1 MSALENAEVA
11 VQPNGAA
18 EDANKDA
25 ERPRIAVENPATGET
40 VGYVDDMDAATVG
53 AIVDRARAAQPDWEA
68 LGFEGRAAKLRD
80 LRVWMVENRKRVIDI
95 LVKEGGKT
103 PEDAMLADLWYVC
116 DALGFWGKKAK
127 KYLADE
133 RVKTHSPLL
142 FGKRVIVRY
151 RPLGVVGVIGPWN
164 YPLTNTF
171 GDVIPALMAG
181 NSVVMKP
188 SEVTPL
194 TSLLVAEGATA
205 VGLPEGVIS
214 VATGTGET
222 GAALIDNVDMIMF
235 TGSTRTGKKVMARA
249 AERLIPVSLEL
260 GGKDPMIVLGD
271 ADLERA
277 ANMAV
282 QWAMSNSGQICMAVE
297 RVYVEEPVYD
307 EFVSSV
313 VEKVGRLRQGV
324 PGEPGTVD
332 VGAMTFPPQME
343 IIDRHVRDA
352 IDKGA
357 EVLVGGK
364 PGPGPGRF
372 YEPTVLTGVDHT
384 MEVMRDET
392 FGPVLPI
399 MKVRDAEEA
408 VRLANDTRYG
418 LNSSVFTKDLEKG
431 ERIARRLE
439 AGNACVNDALMNYLA
454 QEAPF
459 GGTGESGLGVRHGPQ
474 GIQKYAS
481 QQTILVTRFGAK
493 REPTMFPNK
502 RLTAKLFERLMVLM
516 WGRRRRRR

>member
-11 VQPNGAA
+11 IQANGAA
-18 EDANKDA
+18 IAPANGQ
-25 ERPRIAVENPATGET
+25 IAVENPATGK
-40 VGYVDDMDAATVG
+40 VIGHVDDLDAAAVA
-53 AIVDRARAAQPDWEA
+53 AIVERARAAQPGWEA
-68 LGFEGRAAKLRD
+68 LGFEGRAAKLRE
-80 LRVWMVENRKRVIDI
+80 LRTWFVANRKRVIAS
-95 LVKEGGKT
+95 LVAEGGKT

-116 DALGFWGKKAK
+116 DALGFWGRKAK

-142 FGKRVIVRY
+142 LGKKVIVRH
-151 RPLGVVGVIGPWN
+151 RPVGVVGVIGPWN

-194 TSLLVAEGATA
+194 TSLLVAEGAEA
-205 VGLPEGVIS
+205 VRFPADVLS
-214 VATGTGET
+214 VATGAGAT

-235 TGSTRTGKKVMARA
+235 TGSSRTGKKIMARA

-297 RVYVEEPVYD
+297 RVYVEEPVY
-307 EFVSSV
+307 EQFVSSV
-313 VEKVGRLRQGV
+313 VDKVSRLRQGA
-324 PGEPGTVD
+324 PGEPGQVD
-332 VGAMTFPPQME
+332 VGAMTFPPQIE
-343 IIDRHVRDA
+343 IVDRHVRDA
-352 IDKGA
+352 VDKGA
-357 EVLVGGK
+357 QVLVGGK
-364 PGPGPGRF
+364 RLPGPGRF

-384 MEVMRDET
+384 MEIMTDET

-408 VRLANDTRYG
+408 VCLANDTRYG
-418 LNSSVFTKDLEKG
+418 LNSSVFTKDVDKG
-431 ERIARRLE
+431 ERIARRLG

-454 QEAPF
+454 TEAPF

-474 GIQKYAS
+474 GIRKYTG
-481 QQTILVTRFGAK
+481 QQTIMVTRFGPK
-493 REPTMFPNK
+493 REPSMFPNK
-502 RLTAKLFERLMVLM
+502 RLTSKIFERLMVLM
-516 WGRRRRRR
+516 WGRRRRG

>member
-1 MSALENAEVA
+1 MSALENAEVV
-11 VQPNGAA
+11 VQQNGAA
-18 EDANKDA
+18 AGVDG
-25 ERPRIAVENPATGET
+25 RIAVENPATGAT
-40 VGYVDDMDAATVG
+40 IGYVDDMDAGKVA
-53 AIVDRARAAQPDWEA
+53 AIVERARAAQPGWES

-80 LRVWMVENRKRVIDI
+80 LRGWLVENRKRVIDT
-95 LVKEGGKT
+95 LVAEGGKT
-103 PEDAMLADLWYVC
+103 PEDALLGDLWYVC
-116 DALGFWGKKAK
+116 DALGFWGRKAG

-133 RVKTHSPLL
+133 RVKAHSPLL
-142 FGKRVIVRY
+142 FGKKLLVRY
-151 RPLGVVGVIGPWN
+151 RPVGVVGVIGPWN

-171 GDVIPALMAG
+171 GDVVPALMAG

-194 TSLLVAEGATA
+194 TSLLVAEGAEA
-205 VGLPEGVIS
+205 VGLPEGVLSI
-214 VATGTGET
+214 ATGAGET
-222 GAALIDNVDMIMF
+222 GAALVDNVDMIMF
-235 TGSTRTGKKVMARA
+235 TGSTRTGKKIMARA

-260 GGKDPMIVLGD
+260 GGKDPMIVLRD
-271 ADLERA
+271 ANLERA

-282 QWAMSNSGQICMAVE
+282 LWSMANSGQICMAVE

-313 VEKVGRLRQGV
+313 VEKVSKLRQGA
-324 PGEPGTVD
+324 PGEPGSVD

-352 IDKGA
+352 VDKGA
-357 EVLVGGK
+357 QVLVGGK
-364 PGPGPGRF
+364 PAAGPGRF

-384 MEVMRDET
+384 MEVMTDET

-418 LNSSVFTKDLEKG
+418 LNSSVFTRDLEKG

-459 GGTGESGLGVRHGPQ
+459 GGTNESGLGVRHGPQ
-474 GIQKYAS
+474 GIRKYCS
-481 QQTILVTRFGAK
+481 QQTILLTRFGPK
-493 REPTMFPNK
+493 REPTMFPN
-502 RLTAKLFERLMVLM
+502 RRFTHKLFEGLMVLL
-516 WGRRRRRR
+516 WGRRRRR

>member
-18 EDANKDA
+18 KEDAQKDA
-25 ERPRIAVENPATGET
+25 QRQRIAVENPATGET
-40 VGYVDDMDAATVG
+40 VGYVDDMDAATVA

-80 LRVWMVENRKRVIDI
+80 LRVWMVENRKRVIDM
-95 LVKEGGKT
+95 LVTEGGKT

-142 FGKRVIVRY
+142 LGKRVIVRY

-194 TSLLVAEGATA
+194 TSLLVAEGAAA
-205 VGLPEGVIS
+205 VGLPEGVLS

-307 EFVSSV
+307 EFVASV
-313 VEKVGRLRQGV
+313 VEKVGTPPTGRARRARHGGRGRDDVSAADGDHRSPRARRDRQGRGGARRRQAGSR
-324 PGEPGTVD
+324 PGPLLRADRADGRGSHDGGDARRDVRPGATDHEGARCRGGGPARQRHALRPELERLHEGSREGRANRPPPRGRQRMRQRRAHELPRAGGAVRRHGR
-332 VGAMTFPPQME
+332 VGPRCPARAAGDP
-343 IIDRHVRDA
+343 
-352 IDKGA
+352 
-357 EVLVGGK
+357 EVL
-364 PGPGPGRF
+364 
-372 YEPTVLTGVDHT
+372 
-384 MEVMRDET
+384 
-392 FGPVLPI
+392 LP
-399 MKVRDAEEA
+399 
-408 VRLANDTRYG
+408 
-418 LNSSVFTKDLEKG
+418 S
-431 ERIARRLE
+431 RR
-439 AGNACVNDALMNYLA
+439 
-454 QEAPF
+454 
-459 GGTGESGLGVRHGPQ
+459 S
-474 GIQKYAS
+474 
-481 QQTILVTRFGAK
+481 
-493 REPTMFPNK
+493 
-502 RLTAKLFERLMVLM
+502 
-516 WGRRRRRR
+516 W

>member
-11 VQPNGAA
+11 IKENGATA
-18 EDANKDA
+18 GAKPA
-25 ERPRIAVENPATGET
+25 GRPRIAVENPATGET
-40 VGYVDDMDAATVG
+40 VGHVDDLDAAQVA
-53 AIVDRARAAQPDWEA
+53 AIVAGARAAQPGWEA
-68 LGFEGRAAKLRD
+68 LGFEGRADKLRE
-80 LRVWMVENRKRVIDI
+80 LRGWLVANRKRVIGT
-95 LVKEGGKT
+95 LVAEGGKT
-103 PEDAMLADLWYVC
+103 PEEAMLADLWYVC
-116 DALGFWGKKAK
+116 DSLGFWGKKAK

-142 FGKRVIVRY
+142 LGKKVIVRY

-194 TSLLVAEGATA
+194 TSLLVAEGAAA
-205 VGLPEGVIS
+205 VGLPEGVLS
-214 VATGTGET
+214 VATGAGET
-222 GAALIDNVDMIMF
+222 GAALIDTVDMIMF
-235 TGSTRTGKKVMARA
+235 TGSSRTGKKIMARA

-307 EFVSSV
+307 QFVSSV
-313 VEKVGRLRQGV
+313 VEKVSRLRQGP

-332 VGAMTFPPQME
+332 VGAMTFPPQIE
-343 IIDRHVRDA
+343 IVDRHVRDA
-352 IDKGA
+352 VDRGA
-357 EVLVGGK
+357 QVLVGGK
-364 PGPGPGRF
+364 RAPGPGRF

-384 MEVMRDET
+384 MEIMRDET

-408 VRLANDTRYG
+408 VELANDTRYG
-418 LNSSVFTKDLEKG
+418 LNSSVFTKDLAKG
-431 ERIARRLE
+431 ERIARRLG

-459 GGTGESGLGVRHGPQ
+459 GGTGESGLGARHGPH
-474 GIQKYAS
+474 GIRKYAS
-481 QQTILVTRFGAK
+481 QQTIMITRFGPK
-493 REPTMFPNK
+493 REPSMFPNK
-502 RLTAKLFERLMVLM
+502 RLTAKIFERLMVLM
-516 WGRRRRRR
+516 WGRRRS

>member
-11 VQPNGAA
+11 IEQNGATA
-18 EDANKDA
+18 QAKE
-25 ERPRIAVENPATGET
+25 RIAVENPATGET
-40 VGYVDDMDAATVG
+40 IGYVDDMDAATVA
-53 AIVDRARAAQPDWEA
+53 AIVDRARAAQPAWDTI
-68 LGFEGRAAKLRD
+68 GFEGRAAKLRD
-80 LRVWMVENRKRVIDI
+80 LRTWLVENRNRVIDV

-116 DALGFWGKKAK
+116 DALGFWGRKAG

-142 FGKRVIVRY
+142 LGKKVMVRY

-171 GDVIPALMAG
+171 GDAIPALMAG

-188 SEVTPL
+188 SEITPL
-194 TSLLVAEGATA
+194 TSMLLTEGVEA
-205 VGLPEGVIS
+205 VGLPEGVLS
-214 VATGTGET
+214 VATGRGET
-222 GAALIDNVDMIMF
+222 GAALVDNVDMIMF
-235 TGSTRTGKKVMARA
+235 TGSTRTGKKIMASA

-307 EFVSSV
+307 AFVSSV
-313 VEKVGRLRQGV
+313 VEKVSRLRQGA
-324 PGEPGTVD
+324 PGEPGTID
-332 VGAMTFPPQME
+332 VGAMTFPPQIE
-343 IIDRHVRDA
+343 IVDRHVRDA
-352 IDKGA
+352 VDKGA
-357 EVLVGGK
+357 HVHVGGK
-364 PGPGPGRF
+364 QAPGPGRF

-399 MKVRDAEEA
+399 MKVRDADEA
-408 VRLANDTRYG
+408 LRLANDTRYG
-418 LNSSVFTKDLEKG
+418 LNSSVFTRDLEKG

-474 GIQKYAS
+474 GIRKYS
-481 QQTILVTRFGAK
+481 SPQTIMVTRFGPK
-493 REPTMFPNK
+493 REPSMFPNK
-502 RLTAKLFERLMVLM
+502 RLTSKIFERLMLLM
-516 WGRRRRRR
+516 WGRRRRR